1 MPRPA
6 RRTETNPDAWRLR
19 LRLLF
24 AVVSGGLAFL
34 ALPPVDAGW
43 ASYGALIPLMLA
55 LRGAR
60 GRAGFLVGL
69 VFGLAYLGPLIWWVS
84 LFGYLGWGVLVVSK
98 ALFLAVFGW
107 FAAWASPGGAG
118 RLIATPLLFTA
129 LEVARARWPLG
140 GFTWG
145 DLGYAQHDGLPLLP
159 LARVGGVHTIT
170 LALAFVNACGAEV
183 IAAGRVWRRGLA
195 LAVAGGVAVGPV
207 WLPLGL
213 AGPRAGELDVAL
225 VQGNVPERTFT
236 DFASRT
242 GRRGPEDL
250 TIIENHIAATAPLAS
265 NPPNLVVWPENAIDR
280 DPLADPDIGL
290 RIEDVV
296 RRVGAPL
303 IAGAIL
309 DVADRPDKFINANLL
324 FSSAGPVEARYDKVH
339 LVPFGEYVPWPRLR
353 RYIKALEQ
361 IPQDGLPGRN
371 TDPFDIGSAKIGSVI
386 CFESTYSAFVREFV
400 REGAQLLVVTTN
412 NASFRRSPAARQHV
426 AMSQLRAVEEGRY
439 VMHTAISG
447 ITAVID
453 ARGRIRDETRLFTQD
468 VVRRTVP
475 LADGLT
481 PYGRFGEAIEVGFMG
496 AGVLA
501 LVATMARM
509 VARRR
514 ERRYSEAEVELWGGE
529 DAMKRVLSEREEIDR
544 AEAQRIASRYERP
557 PDDDESPDPSEGG
570 DPNR

>member
-1 MPRPA
+1 
-6 RRTETNPDAWRLR
+6 
-19 LRLLF
+19 
-24 AVVSGGLAFL
+24 
-34 ALPPVDAGW
+34 
-43 ASYGALIPLMLA
+43 MLA

-69 VFGLAYLGPLIWWVS
+69 VFGLSYLGPLIWWIS
-84 LFGYLGWGVLVVSK
+84 LFGYLAWSVLVVAQ
-98 ALFLAVFGW
+98 ALFLALFGW
-107 FAAWASPGGAG
+107 FAAWASRGAAG

-140 GFTWG
+140 GFAWG
-145 DLGYAQHDGLPLLP
+145 SLGYAHHDALPLLP

-170 LALAFVNACGAEV
+170 LALAFISACGAEV
-183 IAAGRVWRRGLA
+183 LAAGRVWRRALA
-195 LAVAGGVAVGPV
+195 LALAGGVAAGPM

-213 AGPRAGELDVAL
+213 AGPRAGGLDVAL
-225 VQGNVPERTFT
+225 VQGNVAEGTFT
-236 DFASRT
+236 GFASRT

-250 TIIENHIAATAPLAS
+250 AIIENHIRATEPLAS
-265 NPPNLVVWPENAIDR
+265 DPPDLIVWPENAIDR
-280 DPLADPDIGL
+280 DPLADPAIGL
-290 RIEDVV
+290 RIEDLV

-309 DVADRPDKFINANLL
+309 DVPDRPDRFINANLL
-324 FSSAGPVEARYDKVH
+324 FGSAGPVEARYDKIH

-361 IPQDGLPGRN
+361 IPQDGLPGNN
-371 TDPFDIGSAKIGSVI
+371 TEPLEVGSAKIGSVI
-386 CFESTYSAFVREFV
+386 CFESTYSGFVREFV
-400 REGAQLLVVTTN
+400 RAGAQLVVVTTN

-453 ARGRIRDETRLFTQD
+453 GRGRIREQTRLFTTD

-481 PYGRFGEAIEVGFMG
+481 PYGRFGEAIELGTLGVG
-496 AGVLA
+496 ALA

-529 DAMKRVLSEREEIDR
+529 EAMRRIIAEREQVDR
-544 AEAQRIASRYERP
+544 ETAERIASRYERP
-557 PDDDESPDPSEGG
+557 PEDDEDTKQ
-570 DPNR
+570 